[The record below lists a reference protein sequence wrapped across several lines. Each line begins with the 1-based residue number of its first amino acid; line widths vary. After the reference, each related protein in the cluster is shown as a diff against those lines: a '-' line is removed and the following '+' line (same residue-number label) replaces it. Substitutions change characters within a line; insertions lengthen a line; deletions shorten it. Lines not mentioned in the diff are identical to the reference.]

1 MVCMV
6 YQLLWKLAV
15 ELRAAKCEV
24 VRLTVINYQGDL
36 HECIIAQR
44 LNDPPQ

>member
-1 MVCMV
+1 MACMA
-6 YQLLWKLAV
+6 YQLFRLAV

-24 VRLTVINYQGDL
+24 LRLTVINYQNDL

>member
-1 MVCMV
+1 MT
-6 YQLLWKLAV
+6 YGQLLWKLAV

-24 VRLTVINYQGDL
+24 VRLTVINYQDL
-36 HECIIAQR
+36 HECIIAQS